1 MAALLKSTTEEPR
14 IILLTKN
21 LNYLTVEV
29 KMRKINNE
37 INFLHASVEV
47 AEAFSG
53 VHLKLDM

>member
-1 MAALLKSTTEEPR
+1 MAALLKSTTEEPQ
-14 IILLTKN
+14 IIFLTKN

-37 INFLHASVEV
+37 VNFLHASDEV